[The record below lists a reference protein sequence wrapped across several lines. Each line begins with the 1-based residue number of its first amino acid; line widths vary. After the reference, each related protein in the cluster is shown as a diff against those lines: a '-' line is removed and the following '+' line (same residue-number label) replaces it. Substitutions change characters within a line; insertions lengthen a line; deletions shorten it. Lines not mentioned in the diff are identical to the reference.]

1 MLQLKSQVWGSIC
14 AYGVGLIDC
23 DVGLYQCY
31 FLRERIQ
38 TWTCKPNSEAGMTV
52 LSYGS
57 KGYETSLP
65 KGQHL
70 FSRRCSKSIASLG
83 VWASCDQRQIGKV

>member
-31 FLRERIQ
+31 FLRE
-38 TWTCKPNSEAGMTV
+38 K
-52 LSYGS
+52 L
-57 KGYETSLP
+57 
-65 KGQHL
+65 
-70 FSRRCSKSIASLG
+70 LG
-83 VWASCDQRQIGKV
+83 RLQQRQSARGRHEDITLSGCDKVKRGRIVCEGY